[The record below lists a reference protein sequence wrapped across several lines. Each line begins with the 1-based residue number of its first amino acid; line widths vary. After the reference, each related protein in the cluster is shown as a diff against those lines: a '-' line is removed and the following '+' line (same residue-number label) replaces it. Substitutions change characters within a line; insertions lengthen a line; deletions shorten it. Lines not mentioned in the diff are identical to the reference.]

1 MPGCPGL
8 CRGGSFT
15 SFRTTEGVWLQL
27 TGKFLPQWIL
37 LFDQSDFYFRHPK
50 GFIADQTAQIIVR
63 QDLGTKNLAH
73 HY

>member
-1 MPGCPGL
+1 
-8 CRGGSFT
+8 
-15 SFRTTEGVWLQL
+15 L

-37 LFDQSDFYFRHPK
+37 LFDQSDFYFRHSK

-63 QDLGTKNLAH
+63 QDLGIKNFAH